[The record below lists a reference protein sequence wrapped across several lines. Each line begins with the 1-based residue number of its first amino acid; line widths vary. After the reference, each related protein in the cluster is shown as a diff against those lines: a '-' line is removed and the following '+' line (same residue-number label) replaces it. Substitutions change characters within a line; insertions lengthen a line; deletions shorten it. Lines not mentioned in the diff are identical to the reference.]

1 MHHAAFYAAPHNI
14 PPSFCFVIVFE
25 NERGT
30 KRDENFSMLISV
42 EIILKRRRDFD
53 AFLAR
58 RFEVEV

>member
-1 MHHAAFYAAPHNI
+1 MHHAALYATPHNI
-14 PPSFCFVIVFE
+14 ISFCFVIVFE